1 MTIPSKSWAD
11 IMDTQVDADSPLD
24 TTLMMEIRDNLIYLK
39 EWLGHNYTAAR
50 DHDHDGLNSKS
61 VVLAD
66 GTVVTA
72 KLADGNVTLAKLKM
86 AQGSWTGQVGSNSQA
101 RITLNRYSHIYQ
113 SYADAV
119 NERVYMAPQASFSTW
134 QNGLAI
140 YNSEATTVSA
150 GLNWDYHTD

>member
-1 MTIPSKSWAD
+1 MTIPSKSWTDIAD
-11 IMDTQVDADSPLD
+11 FQVDADSPID
-24 TTLMMEIRDNLIYLK
+24 TTLMTEIRDNLIYTK

-66 GTVVTA
+66 GTVVTS
-72 KLADGNVTLAKLKM
+72 KLADGNVTLSKLKM
-86 AQGSWTGQVGSNSQA
+86 AQGSWVGQIASNTQA
-101 RITLNRYSHIYQ
+101 QITLNRYAHIYQ
-113 SYADAV
+113 SYADAG
-119 NERVYMAPQASFSTW
+119 NGMVYMAPQATFTTW

-140 YNSEATTVSA
+140 FNDEATTINA